1 MLNKVILNGRLT
13 AAVEIKKTTSGKSM
27 ASFTL
32 AVPKSKQKANFIR
45 CKAWE
50 SVADT
55 LQQYTDK
62 GQEITVEG
70 SLEQNTYEVQGQQRT
85 TYEVVVN
92 QITLHGRPKA
102 DEPEEEAE
110 YIRPTL
116 EINRDD
122 LPF

>member
-1 MLNKVILNGRLT
+1 
-13 AAVEIKKTTSGKSM
+13 M

-32 AVPKSKQKANFIR
+32 AVPKSREKTNFIR

-50 SVADT
+50 NVADT

-62 GQEITVEG
+62 GQELTVEG
-70 SLEQNTYEVQGQQRT
+70 SLEQNTYEVQGQQKT

-92 QITLHGRPKA
+92 QITLHSRPKA
-102 DEPEEEAE
+102 EEPEEEAE